1 MQRSSRRRTAS
12 KKSHKEHSSSELF
25 LHGLAGVIGLG
36 ILILPI
42 FVSLVYGGVFSIYLV
57 ILSGFIALMI
67 GMLIYDVSLTHSHD
81 PYNFLKATSDKEY
94 SFIFGF
100 LLLVAFIITIT
111 AAGIASVGEMSLFFG
126 LSVYVAVAVVDAIF
140 LIMWVLFFYN
150 KTRRTLNFVGALKI
164 FFILLLIVVG
174 TVAVSTHGAASSN
187 QSLTFP
193 SYAFAPFSL
202 AIILFLWMFGGFEG
216 AAIVYKGADREK
228 VAKTLIY
235 VIVSAIV
242 LFSIVQ
248 LLVYENSSGLSL
260 QAIELNPVSVFTTN
274 VLSSSLSVPIQDV
287 LVGFSILV
295 ILTMAFAVI
304 NASNRTLD
312 SMAKDGLM
320 PKFLHNDE
328 NMKLLITAAVP
339 MALITIFSSIITI
352 VPGALFVY
360 IPIIILSALSFAAA
374 FAFFAIGYAYHY
386 NKSKDYKRVFFGLFV
401 GILLIGLILLV
412 PAAFIIGLVVILI
425 VSMIG
430 YILLR

>member
-1 MQRSSRRRTAS
+1 M
-12 KKSHKEHSSSELF
+12 
-25 LHGLAGVIGLG
+25 HGLASVIGLG